1 MNNLKQTFLIAIVS
15 LLMIP
20 ALSQAADGKSAK
32 GHKMP
37 TPKADIY
44 IVPAPKD
51 LPITLKYPAQ
61 IKSFQNVNVVAR
73 VLGVLKNKYFIEGQ
87 KVKKGALLYKIE
99 DNIYRAKVDGAKASV
114 KMSEAVLDNALRK
127 WKRVKRL
134 YANKAITQEK
144 RDEAFSSYNQALASL
159 SLSKAQLLQSQID
172 LNYTKVKAPISG
184 IIGIKKVDIGDLVSS
199 NPPTKLVNITQNE
212 KVFVEFSM
220 PFSDYIN
227 IKNNLWSLPKSGKLN
242 VSLEINNKPSKLVG
256 YVDFMDVNVDK
267 NTATVKMR
275 ALVKN
280 PNGYLMPGSFI
291 RVALN
296 GIVQKNVITIPQ
308 KALLQNPLGTIV
320 FIDKNGKVGIKP
332 VMIGEETGDKY
343 IVTGGPLKSGDR
355 VLVNNFFRLKPGG
368 AVMADKIINQKGK

>member
-1 MNNLKQTFLIAIVS
+1 MKKLKQTTLIATAS
-15 LLMIP
+15 LLIIP
-20 ALSQAADGKSAK
+20 VLSQATSEKSAIM
-32 GHKMP
+32 HKMP

-44 IVPAPKD
+44 IVPTPED
-51 LPITLKYPAQ
+51 LPIKLKYPAQ
-61 IKSFQNVNVVAR
+61 IKSFRNVNVVAR
-73 VLGVLKNKYFIEGQ
+73 VLGVLEHKYFTEGQ
-87 KVKKGALLYKIE
+87 TVKKGDLLYKIE
-99 DNIYRAKVDGAKASV
+99 DDIYKANVDEAKASV
-114 KMSEAVLDNALRK
+114 KMSEAVLDNAKRQ
-127 WKRVKRL
+127 WQRVKKL
-134 YANKAITQEK
+134 YKNKAISQEK
-144 RDEAFSSYNQALASL
+144 RDEAFSAYNQALASL
-159 SLSKAQLLQSQID
+159 SLSKAQLKRSQID
-172 LNYTKVKAPISG
+172 LNYTEVRAPISG
-184 IIGIKKVDIGDLVSS
+184 TIGIKKVDIGDLVSP
-199 NPPTKLVNITQNE
+199 NPPTKLVNITQND

-220 PFSDYIN
+220 PFSDYLK
-227 IKNNLWSLPKSGKLN
+227 IKNNLWSLPKSGKLS
-242 VSLEINNKPSKLVG
+242 VSIEIDDRPSKLVG
-256 YVDFMDVNVDK
+256 YVDFMDVNVDR
-267 NTATVKMR
+267 NSATVKMR

-368 AVMADKIINQKGK
+368 AVVADKIINQKGK

>member
-1 MNNLKQTFLIAIVS
+1 MNNLKQKFLITIAS
-15 LLMIP
+15 LLIIP
-20 ALSQAADGKSAK
+20 ALSQAADGKSAQA
-32 GHKMP
+32 HKMP

-61 IKSFQNVNVVAR
+61 VKSFQNVNVVAR

-114 KMSEAVLDNALRK
+114 KMSEAILDNALRK

-159 SLSKAQLLQSQID
+159 SLSKAQLQQSQID
-172 LNYTKVKAPISG
+172 LNYTEVKAPISG
-184 IIGIKKVDIGDLVSS
+184 IIGMKKVDIGDLVSP
-199 NPPTKLVNITQNE
+199 NPPTKLINITQND

-227 IKNNLWSLPKSGKLN
+227 IKNNIWSMPQNKKLN
-242 VSLEINNKPSKLVG
+242 IALEIDNKPSKLVG
-256 YVDFMDVNVDK
+256 YVDFMDVNV
-267 NTATVKMR
+267 NRNSATVKMR

-280 PNGYLMPGSFI
+280 TNGYLMPGSFI
-291 RVALN
+291 RVVLN
-296 GIVQKNVITIPQ
+296 DIVQKNVITIPQ

-320 FIDKNGKVGIKP
+320 FVETKGKVGVKP
-332 VMIGEETGDKY
+332 VMIGNEAGNKY
-343 IVTGGPLKSGDR
+343 IVAGGPLKSGDR

-368 AVMADKIINQKGK
+368 AVVADKVINQKGK